1 MARRPVRG
9 AWAPV
14 APGPHAVSSDTP
26 LPALRKLQPV
36 SPGPGR
42 FPQLHGAETPSA
54 PSCKREAPVS
64 VT

>member
-1 MARRPVRG
+1 MG
-9 AWAPV
+9 
-14 APGPHAVSSDTP
+14 PGPRSPPGHTP
-26 LPALRKLQPV
+26 SARTHPSQLGEELQPV

-42 FPQLHGAETPSA
+42 FLQLHGAETPSA